1 MTMKDRLLEVLEKS
15 RETELEFI
23 AHLTEE
29 ERNFVGTWEKWSAKD
44 NVAHANYWKDI
55 RGARIVAF
63 LRGDELK
70 PLPQFEKANAECFE
84 RFAKSTWEEVGAF
97 AEHSHSQ
104 MVEAVRG
111 MKDEALTGPSTETDE
126 RKLWDE
132 IVGTA
137 YSHKLM
143 HYSQFYQDQGQKEEA
158 GQLWS
163 EWAELVSPL
172 DEGPEWQGNVHY
184 NAACSL
190 ALAGN
195 AEGAL
200 LELRKGLELRPS
212 SKAWSRRDS
221 DLEILHDLPEYKEL
235 YAPAYWWEAL
245 EANPQAEAVSDQFMR
260 TLSMF
265 RLAVST
271 FSEDAW
277 REGDSLYQRP
287 AGLAL
292 HIAQAIDFYSAL
304 KPGDGSEDPLT
315 QIHWEERDSS
325 KLPSQEE
332 LLGFLDIVDERLAN
346 FIAKSDFQAEEE
358 QFPWTGFTVLSR
370 ALYTLRHTQHHLA
383 DMAMELQRRGFTP
396 PDWQ

>member
-1 MTMKDRLLEVLEKS
+1 MTMKDRVLKVLETS

-23 AHLTEE
+23 ANLTEE
-29 ERNFVGTWEKWSAKD
+29 QRNLAGTWEKWSAKD
-44 NVAHANYWKDI
+44 NVAHANYWEDV
-55 RGARIVAF
+55 RGARIIAF
-63 LRGDELK
+63 VRGEELK
-70 PLPQFEKANAECFE
+70 SLPQFEPANAECYKQ
-84 RFAKSTWEEVGAF
+84 FADSSWDDVKAF
-97 AEHSHSQ
+97 AEGAHTQ
-104 MVEAVRG
+104 IVEAVRS
-111 MKDEALTGPSTETDE
+111 MEEEALTGPSTETEE

-190 ALAGN
+190 ALAGD

-235 YAPAYWWEAL
+235 YAPAYWWVAL
-245 EANPQAEAVSDQFMR
+245 EANPQAEAVADQFLR
-260 TLSMF
+260 TLSML
-265 RLAVST
+265 RIAVST
-271 FSEDAW
+271 FPEGEW
-277 REGDSLYQRP
+277 RVGETLYQRP

-292 HIAQAIDFYSAL
+292 HIVQSIDFYSAL
-304 KPGDGSEDPLT
+304 KPGDGSEDTLT
-315 QIHWEERDSS
+315 KIHWEERDSS

-332 LLGFLDIVDERLAN
+332 LLGFLDIVEERLAN

-358 QFPWTGFTVLSR
+358 QFQWTGFTVLSR
-370 ALYTLRHTQHHLA
+370 AMYNLRHTQHHLA